1 MRDYRAVNRSILSI
15 ASGLVNETSGDQLW
29 EYLGR
34 RKSQRC
40 QEQYCSVLKLRHN
53 FLLFWHGD
61 CAAATI

>member
-1 MRDYRAVNRSILSI
+1 M
-15 ASGLVNETSGDQLW
+15 
-29 EYLGR
+29 LGR
-34 RKSQRC
+34 SDSRTQLFYSIDVESEFGSIIRQSTGIKQRC